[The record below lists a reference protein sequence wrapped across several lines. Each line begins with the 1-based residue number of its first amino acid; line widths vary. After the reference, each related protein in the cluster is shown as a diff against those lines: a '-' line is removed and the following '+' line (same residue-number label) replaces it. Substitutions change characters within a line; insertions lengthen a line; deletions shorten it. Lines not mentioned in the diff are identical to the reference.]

1 MNERIRQLAEQAGA
15 ETWSRAPMRAVTGL
29 AFTDENLEKFA
40 ELIRAEHTQ
49 SVIKLCANT
58 INNNLNNQARR
69 KRNNYEVLELI
80 VIVGAMIA
88 WAAWWYTNAH

>member
-1 MNERIRQLAEQAGA
+1 MNERIRELWSQAGGHYNSGNQH
-15 ETWSRAPMRAVTGL
+15 TWPEYTI
-29 AFTDENLEKFA
+29 DDPEKFA

-49 SVIKLCANT
+49 SVINLCANT

-88 WAAWWYTNAH
+88 WITFWYTQFHMI